1 MTNLHAVR
9 FALAF
14 INVIT
19 VVSLINQRSFSSSLS
34 CVSPKYGSTS
44 RTRLHAQEDGSR
56 TSVTRKEEVVRAA
69 MKEDREVAD
78 PTSLLAAKKNE
89 MVTAQLFDA
98 ASLDETFLQSL
109 TAKRS
114 YYSIVA
120 ERLMQTLDD
129 YQLSASIKESNKIAM
144 QSRAYTD
151 DTVPR
156 EGVREKLVVL
166 GTGWG
171 SHAFLKTIDA
181 TKYDVQVI
189 SPRNYFMFTPML
201 AASAVGTVEFRSI
214 CEPIRN
220 VNPFADYLE
229 ATATSIDSE
238 KKGERQNLFPAICLS
253 GCCMHHH
260 CVIDISVHGCIDVF
274 VHILVNVL

>member
-1 MTNLHAVR
+1 MVTHGALTCALVVVNLAV
-9 FALAF
+9 A
-14 INVIT
+14 N
-19 VVSLINQRSFSSSLS
+19 SLMNQRSLNRDPNVGIAKYQSGHGRNMRDSTARLQAADDTP
-34 CVSPKYGSTS
+34 VST
-44 RTRLHAQEDGSR
+44 
-56 TSVTRKEEVVRAA
+56 VFRKEEEIRAA
-69 MKEDREVAD
+69 MKEGREVAD
-78 PTSLLAAKKNE
+78 PSSALAAKKNE

-98 ASLDETFLQSL
+98 ASLDATFLQSL

-129 YQLSASIKESNKIAM
+129 YQLSAAIKKSNEIAKASISYI
-144 QSRAYTD
+144 D
-151 DTVPR
+151 DKSSKTNVK
-156 EGVREKLVVL
+156 EKLVVL

-220 VNPFADYLE
+220 VNPFVDYLE
-229 ATATSIDSE
+229 ATASTVDIAR
-238 KKGERQNLFPAICLS
+238 KGEFT
-253 GCCMHHH
+253 
-260 CVIDISVHGCIDVF
+260 
-274 VHILVNVL
+274 

>member
-1 MTNLHAVR
+1 MTYISVTY
-9 FALAF
+9 ALA
-14 INVIT
+14 IMNLI
-19 VVSLINQRSFSSSLS
+19 VVQSLTSSSMKHSFKMNEFSKIQQRGKSTTTALRAADES
-34 CVSPKYGSTS
+34 PVTQTVS
-44 RTRLHAQEDGSR
+44 RN
-56 TSVTRKEEVVRAA
+56 EEEVRAA
-69 MKEDREVAD
+69 MKFDRETAD
-78 PTSLLAAKKNE
+78 ANSLLAFKKSE

-98 ASLDETFLQSL
+98 ASLDATFLKSL

-129 YQLSASIKESNKIAM
+129 YQLSSSIKKSNEIAM
-144 QSRAYTD
+144 KSKSYTD
-151 DTVPR
+151 DSLPGT
-156 EGVREKLVVL
+156 GVKEKLVVL

-181 TKYDVQVI
+181 TKYDVKVI

-229 ATATSIDSE
+229 ATARSVDSVR
-238 KKGERQNLFPAICLS
+238 KGESRS
-253 GCCMHHH
+253 T
-260 CVIDISVHGCIDVF
+260 
-274 VHILVNVL
+274 

>member
-1 MTNLHAVR
+1 MTYSLIGY
-9 FALAF
+9 ALAIANIVAVQSF
-14 INVIT
+14 TNCIHKQAFKTNGFSKIQQNVKYTTSALRDADESPVSQT
-19 VVSLINQRSFSSSLS
+19 V
-34 CVSPKYGSTS
+34 S
-44 RTRLHAQEDGSR
+44 RN
-56 TSVTRKEEVVRAA
+56 EEEVRAA
-69 MKEDREVAD
+69 MKLDRESAD
-78 PTSLLAAKKNE
+78 ANSVLAFKKGE

-98 ASLDETFLQSL
+98 ASLDETFLKSL

-114 YYSIVA
+114 YYSIIA

-129 YQLSASIKESNKIAM
+129 YQLSSSIKKSNEEAM
-144 QSRAYTD
+144 KSKSYTD
-151 DTVPR
+151 DSSPGT
-156 EGVREKLVVL
+156 GVKEKLVVL

-229 ATATSIDSE
+229 ATAKSVDTVR
-238 KKGERQNLFPAICLS
+238 KGEE
-253 GCCMHHH
+253 
-260 CVIDISVHGCIDVF
+260 
-274 VHILVNVL
+274 

>member
-1 MTNLHAVR
+1 MTVFNVYR
-9 FALAF
+9 F
-14 INVIT
+14 T
-19 VVSLINQRSFSSSLS
+19 VVAIYFVAVQCLS
-34 CVSPKYGSTS
+34 NHVLKRATYPEILRIRHRLRDTS
-44 RTRLHAQEDGSR
+44 TRLQATENSPLDS
-56 TSVTRKEEVVRAA
+56 TITRNEEEVRAA
-69 MKEDREVAD
+69 MKVDREVSD
-78 PTSLLAAKKNE
+78 PASMLASKKSE

-98 ASLDETFLQSL
+98 ASLDATFLQSL

-129 YQLSASIKESNKIAM
+129 YQLSSSIKKSNEIALKNRM
-144 QSRAYTD
+144 FAD
-151 DTVPR
+151 DSIQ
-156 EGVREKLVVL
+156 EQGVVKEKLVVL

-181 TKYDVQVI
+181 TKYDVKVI

-229 ATATSIDSE
+229 ATATTVDSTR
-238 KKGERQNLFPAICLS
+238 KGMKRDCLMS
-253 GCCMHHH
+253 TSKHWLM
-260 CVIDISVHGCIDVF
+260 F
-274 VHILVNVL
+274 R

>member
-1 MTNLHAVR
+1 MTVFNVYR
-9 FALAF
+9 F
-14 INVIT
+14 T
-19 VVSLINQRSFSSSLS
+19 VVAIYFVAVQCLS
-34 CVSPKYGSTS
+34 NHVLKRATYPEILRIRHRLRDTS
-44 RTRLHAQEDGSR
+44 TRLQATENSPLDS
-56 TSVTRKEEVVRAA
+56 TITRNEEEVRAA
-69 MKEDREVAD
+69 MKVDREVSD
-78 PTSLLAAKKNE
+78 PASMLASKKSE

-98 ASLDETFLQSL
+98 ASLDATFLQSL

-129 YQLSASIKESNKIAM
+129 YQLSSSIKKSNEIALKNRM
-144 QSRAYTD
+144 FAD
-151 DTVPR
+151 DSIQ
-156 EGVREKLVVL
+156 EQGVVKEKLVVL

-181 TKYDVQVI
+181 TKYDVKVI

-229 ATATSIDSE
+229 ATATTVDSIR
-238 KKGERQNLFPAICLS
+238 KGMKRDCLMS
-253 GCCMHHH
+253 TSKHWLM
-260 CVIDISVHGCIDVF
+260 F
-274 VHILVNVL
+274 R

>member
-1 MTNLHAVR
+1 MTYILIAY
-9 FALAF
+9 ALAF
-14 INVIT
+14 ANLNAVQSFTNSINNHAFKTIRFSKIQQSVKSTTTALRAADESPVTQT
-19 VVSLINQRSFSSSLS
+19 V
-34 CVSPKYGSTS
+34 S
-44 RTRLHAQEDGSR
+44 RN
-56 TSVTRKEEVVRAA
+56 EEEVRAA
-69 MKEDREVAD
+69 MKLDRETAD
-78 PTSLLAAKKNE
+78 ANSILAFKKSE

-98 ASLDETFLQSL
+98 ASLDATFLKSL

-129 YQLSASIKESNKIAM
+129 YQLSSSIKKSNEEAM
-144 QSRAYTD
+144 KSKSYIEDYTPG
-151 DTVPR
+151 T
-156 EGVREKLVVL
+156 GVKEKLVVL

-229 ATATSIDSE
+229 ATAKSVDSVR
-238 KKGERQNLFPAICLS
+238 KGEKRI
-253 GCCMHHH
+253 
-260 CVIDISVHGCIDVF
+260 
-274 VHILVNVL
+274 

>member
-1 MTNLHAVR
+1 MVTHR
-9 FALAF
+9 ALAC
-14 INVIT
+14 VL
-19 VVSLINQRSFSSSLS
+19 VVVNLVVANSLMSRRSLNRNSNIGKVKYLS
-34 CVSPKYGSTS
+34 KYGQNLRDSTA
-44 RTRLHAQEDGSR
+44 RLQAADDTPVS
-56 TSVTRKEEVVRAA
+56 TVFRKEEEIRAA
-69 MKEDREVAD
+69 MKEGREVAD
-78 PTSLLAAKKNE
+78 PLSALAAKKNE

-98 ASLDETFLQSL
+98 ASLDATFLQSL

-129 YQLSASIKESNKIAM
+129 YQLSAAIKKSNEIAKASISY
-144 QSRAYTD
+144 SD
-151 DTVPR
+151 DKSSKVN
-156 EGVREKLVVL
+156 VKEKLVVL

-220 VNPFADYLE
+220 VNPFVDYLE
-229 ATATSIDSE
+229 ATASTVDIVR
-238 KKGERQNLFPAICLS
+238 KGKFT
-253 GCCMHHH
+253 
-260 CVIDISVHGCIDVF
+260 
-274 VHILVNVL
+274 

>member
-1 MTNLHAVR
+1 MNSIVLGCALTVMNLVAVESFANYGLKSATNTRQLCRVQHNFR
-9 FALAF
+9 D
-14 INVIT
+14 T
-19 VVSLINQRSFSSSLS
+19 
-34 CVSPKYGSTS
+34 T
-44 RTRLHAQEDGSR
+44 TRLRAADESPV
-56 TSVTRKEEVVRAA
+56 TSTILRSEEEVRAA
-69 MKEDREVAD
+69 MKLDREVAD
-78 PTSLLAAKKNE
+78 PTSILAAKKNE

-98 ASLDETFLQSL
+98 ASLDATFLKSL

-129 YQLSASIKESNKIAM
+129 YQLSSSIKKSNEIAM
-144 QSRAYTD
+144 ASRSYTD
-151 DTVPR
+151 DVSRT
-156 EGVREKLVVL
+156 GVKEKLVVL

-229 ATATSIDSE
+229 ATATSVDSVR
-238 KKGERQNLFPAICLS
+238 KGKFTCLKF
-253 GCCMHHH
+253 G
-260 CVIDISVHGCIDVF
+260 
-274 VHILVNVL
+274 

>member
-1 MTNLHAVR
+1 MNHTSDQNQNQAMTIFKMPR
-9 FALAF
+9 F
-14 INVIT
+14 T
-19 VVSLINQRSFSSSLS
+19 VVAIYFVAVQCLS
-34 CVSPKYGSTS
+34 NHVLKRATYPEILRIRHRLRDTP
-44 RTRLHAQEDGSR
+44 TRLQAAENSPIDA
-56 TSVTRKEEVVRAA
+56 TITRNEEEVRAA
-69 MKEDREVAD
+69 MKVDREVSD
-78 PTSLLAAKKNE
+78 PTSLLASKKSE

-98 ASLDETFLQSL
+98 ASLDATFLQSL

-129 YQLSASIKESNKIAM
+129 YQLSSSIKKSNEIALK
-144 QSRAYTD
+144 SRSFAD
-151 DTVPR
+151 DSIQQ
-156 EGVREKLVVL
+156 GVVKEKLVVL

-181 TKYDVQVI
+181 TKYDVKVI

-229 ATATSIDSE
+229 ATATTVDSA
-238 KKGERQNLFPAICLS
+238 KKG
-253 GCCMHHH
+253 MT
-260 CVIDISVHGCIDVF
+260 
-274 VHILVNVL
+274 